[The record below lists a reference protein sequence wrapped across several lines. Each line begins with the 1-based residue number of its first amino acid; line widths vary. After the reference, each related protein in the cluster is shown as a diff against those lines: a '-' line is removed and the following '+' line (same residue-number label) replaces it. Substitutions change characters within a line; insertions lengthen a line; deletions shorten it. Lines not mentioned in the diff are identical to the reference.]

1 MPVGEFVKGFAVG
14 FAVGFVVGC
23 FVGCF
28 VVGGFVVGCIAG
40 AGFAKAV
47 LELASSWVASR
58 GSTAQILNPA
68 LPTPSFEENER
79 DEITIFGGAF
89 EPV

>member
-1 MPVGEFVKGFAVG
+1 VNSSKDSPWGFAVG
-14 FAVGFVVGC
+14 FAVGC

-28 VVGGFVVGCIAG
+28 VVNGFVVGCIAG
-40 AGFAKAV
+40 AGFATAV

-58 GSTAQILNPA
+58 GSTAQNLNPA
-68 LPTPSFEENER
+68 LAAPSFEANER
-79 DEITIFGGAF
+79 DEIIIFGGAF